1 MVSRTVSRS
10 AIPLRDTP
18 GRVRPVDQ
26 TLALDGQAVVAAN
39 GEQALAA
46 DELGE
51 RRLTKPALV
60 QGA

>member
-18 GRVRPVDQ
+18 GSVRPVDQ

-46 DELGE
+46 DELRE
-51 RRLTKPALV
+51 RRLTKHALV